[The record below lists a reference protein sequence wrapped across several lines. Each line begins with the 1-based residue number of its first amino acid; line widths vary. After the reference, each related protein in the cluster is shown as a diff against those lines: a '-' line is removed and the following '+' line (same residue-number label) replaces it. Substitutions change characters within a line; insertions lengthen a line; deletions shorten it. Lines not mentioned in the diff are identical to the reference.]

1 MQTIRLRSLF
11 APLLAAVL
19 LLSPSLLRAHDAA
32 QQMMDAANWFL
43 ASLTAEQK
51 SQATFPF
58 DSDKREDW
66 HFIPKDTRKGLC
78 IRDMKPEQGILA
90 RALLNTGL
98 SNRGQLKAATIMSL
112 EEVLFQMESGEK
124 PEKTDEIRQKRNPVK
139 YFVSIFGKPS
149 MSGVWGWGVE
159 GHHLSINFTIRDG
172 QLFRATPSFFGSNP
186 GEVRQGPRAGLR
198 VLGAEE
204 DLGRKLVTSLNEEQW
219 KKALVN
225 VTAPKEMLTE
235 AKRHVDP
242 LKPEGISDAE
252 LTPAQKEDLDKV
264 IHEFLFRIRPDIAK
278 ERWDQIKKEGSVHF
292 AWAGE
297 REKGKPHYYR
307 VQGPTFLLEYDN
319 TQNDA
324 NHIHTVWREFHG
336 DFGQDLLAEHLK
348 ASH

>member
-1 MQTIRLRSLF
+1 M
-11 APLLAAVL
+11 
-19 LLSPSLLRAHDAA
+19 
-32 QQMMDAANWFL
+32 
-43 ASLTAEQK
+43 
-51 SQATFPF
+51 
-58 DSDKREDW
+58 
-66 HFIPKDTRKGLC
+66 
-78 IRDMKPEQGILA
+78 
-90 RALLNTGL
+90 
-98 SNRGQLKAATIMSL
+98 
-112 EEVLFQMESGEK
+112 
-124 PEKTDEIRQKRNPVK
+124 K
-139 YFVSIFGKPS
+139 YFVSIFGTPS

-204 DLGRKLVTSLNEEQW
+204 DLGRKLVTSLNDEQW

-278 ERWDQIKKEGSVHF
+278 ERWDQIKKEGSIHF